1 MKKYL
6 APEMEM
12 MDFIVDK
19 SIAGS
24 IFSADDDIYND
35 ADHGDYWPKD

>member
-1 MKKYL
+1 MKKYV

-12 MDFIVDK
+12 MDFIIDQ

-24 IFSADDDIYND
+24 IFSADPNND
-35 ADHGDYWPKD
+35 SQFGNWGN